1 MGIFFKGKPRPQQT
15 GQQSGKWHKGKSRN
29 AGSEQP
35 LRSERIT
42 IEHKTFYLL
51 LKENMRGRF
60 LRITEESNGKSDTI
74 IIPAAGLEEFGKLI
88 NEIVKTSEE
97 TPLSSEEPND
107 TGSSSSELY

>member
-1 MGIFFKGKPRPQQT
+1 MGIFFKGKPRPQQA
-15 GQQSGKWHKGKSRN
+15 GQQIGKWHKGKSRN

-35 LRSERIT
+35 LRSERVI
-42 IEHKTFYLL
+42 IEYKTFYLL

-88 NEIVKTSEE
+88 NEIVKTSAEI
-97 TPLSSEEPND
+97 PVSSEEPKD
-107 TGSSSSELY
+107 MGSSSEQY

>member
-1 MGIFFKGKPRPQQT
+1 MGIFFKGKPRPQQA
-15 GQQSGKWHKGKSRN
+15 GQQIGKWHKGKSRN

-35 LRSERIT
+35 LRSERVV

-74 IIPAAGLEEFGKLI
+74 IIPAAGLEEFGKLV
-88 NEIVKTSEE
+88 NEIVKTSSEI
-97 TPLSSEEPND
+97 PVSSEEPKD
-107 TGSSSSELY
+107 MGSSSEQY

>member
-1 MGIFFKGKPRPQQT
+1 MGIFFKGKPRPQQA

-88 NEIVKTSEE
+88 NEIVKTSAEI
-97 TPLSSEEPND
+97 PVSSEEPKD
-107 TGSSSSELY
+107 MGSSSELY

>member
-1 MGIFFKGKPRPQQT
+1 MGIFFKGKPRPQQA
-15 GQQSGKWHKGKSRN
+15 GQQIGKWHKGKSRN

-35 LRSERIT
+35 LRSERVV

-74 IIPAAGLEEFGKLI
+74 IIPAAGLEEFGKLV
-88 NEIVKTSEE
+88 NEIVKTSAEI
-97 TPLSSEEPND
+97 PVSSEEPKD
-107 TGSSSSELY
+107 MGSSSEQY

>member
-1 MGIFFKGKPRPQQT
+1 MGIFFKGKPRPPQA
-15 GQQSGKWHKGKSRN
+15 GQQIGKWHKGKSRN

-35 LRSERIT
+35 LRSERVI

-88 NEIVKTSEE
+88 NEIVKTSAEI
-97 TPLSSEEPND
+97 PVSSEEPKD
-107 TGSSSSELY
+107 IGSSSEQY